1 MNKSLPKSSIFEPN
15 SKTFRPRCWNAE
27 FRGLGQDLGL
37 DFGGLG
43 KVLGSSR
50 GVLSPTT
57 VVLGPTLAPKSLHE
71 GSHTTQ
77 RKKLENHGSQN
88 QTSAARGLDLWG
100 AGKTADSKKSKAK
113 VSLNTGENAN
123 PAKWRKHS
131 INQGR

>member
-1 MNKSLPKSSIFEPN
+1 MKKSLPESSIFEQ
-15 SKTFRPRCWNAE
+15 KIKFFRPRCWNAE
-27 FRGLGQDLGL
+27 FRGLGEDLGL

-50 GVLSPTT
+50 GVLGPTT

-88 QTSAARGLDLWG
+88 QRSAARGLDLWG
-100 AGKTADSKKSKAK
+100 RGKTADSEKSIAK

-123 PAKWRKHS
+123 PAKWRKHGV
-131 INQGR
+131 NQGR